1 MLCPSCNRPHATS
14 LARLNNFRECR
25 RRIASHATDLDFRAY
40 LITECIATTAN
51 TEAAING
58 FADLVDLTI
67 RLRVSEAFPVRPL
80 LWVRP
85 QTLPGVDK
93 RIASI
98 RGQLIVGDQRYMRD
112 IDLPATAMISNFDMF
127 VFDTALVRDTRD
139 QIVIH
144 AMNAAKITD

>member
-51 TEAAING
+51 TEEAAING

-67 RLRVSEAFPVRPL
+67 RLRVSEVFPVRPL
-80 LWVRP
+80 LWVRS
-85 QTLPGVDK
+85 QTLAGVDG
-93 RIASI
+93 RIARI
-98 RGQLIVGDQRYMRD
+98 HGQLIVGDQRYMRD
-112 IDLPATAMISNFDMF
+112 IDFPARATISNLDRF
-127 VFDTALVRDTRD
+127 VRDMRD
-139 QIVIH
+139 RIVID